1 MELFSHTNQR
11 RIMLSLSRTASKVPS
26 NRESTRIIAYRN
38 RSYDSYRSTSF
49 TPIETSQNRSQSF
62 QQFKQTIDSFDYDV
76 VIDGANVGFSTSN
89 RREASQTPFSLR
101 VNDIKT
107 AVDSFLDQHKRPLVI
122 LHSYHIRHLKQFHP
136 QQLAVLDVLSIPFH
150 HT

>member
-38 RSYDSYRSTSF
+38 RSHDSYRSTSF